1 MNNKIYITTT
11 AAEKKNNLWKT
22 VNIRC
27 KHKAFENLG
36 NEFGVVTY
44 CGLFTVKKLCN
55 KERCLKFSHALYM
68 LKRSKK

>member
-1 MNNKIYITTT
+1 LDKIYITTT
-11 AAEKKNNLWKT
+11 KEERLYNLWKT

-36 NEFGVVTY
+36 NEFGVVTC
-44 CGLFTVKKLCN
+44 CGLFTVKKLGN